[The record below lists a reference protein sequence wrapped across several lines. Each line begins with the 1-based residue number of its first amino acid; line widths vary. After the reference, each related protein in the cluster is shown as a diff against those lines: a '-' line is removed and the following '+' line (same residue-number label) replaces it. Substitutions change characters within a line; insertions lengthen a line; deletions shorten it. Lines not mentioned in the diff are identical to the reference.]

1 MLKILKNRGLIQ
13 NVEKL
18 ATLLIDEKIPIAEM
32 GDKFATEQLSEYF
45 NDENF
50 NPFLPFWQD
59 PKVSHFSN
67 KHTNLATVF
76 NANFDEISTK
86 NFSWKKQ
93 HQLLAATNQMVLEK
107 LRKFFGDFSEN
118 KINFSEISI
127 IENNSKIFGKKFRFL
142 TKIG

>member
-67 KHTNLATVF
+67 KEYKKNLATIF
-76 NANFDEISTK
+76 NSNFDESSTK
-86 NFSWKKQ
+86 
-93 HQLLAATNQMVLEK
+93 
-107 LRKFFGDFSEN
+107 KF
-118 KINFSEISI
+118 
-127 IENNSKIFGKKFRFL
+127 
-142 TKIG
+142 